1 MRTEAKRRQ
10 LRLLNTAMDL
20 YRERYSGAIN
30 AQKVITQTVE
40 DTHAEQCTRTTAP
53 ESTTSLACQKP
64 VGDWLDIFI
73 HKPAEYLRLSFRID
87 ISLASGCY
95 PKTESLP
102 QRLYFQLD
110 MLSNTPITKSLA
122 PPLEDYTN
130 DNSQKLFETSAAD
143 NSYLDFLNL
152 CEA

>member
-20 YRERYSGAIN
+20 YRERYSGANN
-30 AQKVITQTVE
+30 AQKVIAQTIE
-40 DTHAEQCTRTTAP
+40 DTYTEQCTAS
-53 ESTTSLACQKP
+53 ESTPSLACQKP

-95 PKTESLP
+95 PKMESLP
-102 QRLYFQLD
+102 RRLYFHLD
-110 MLSNTPITKSLA
+110 MLSNTPITKSLM
-122 PPLEDYTN
+122 PPLDDYRAENT
-130 DNSQKLFETSAAD
+130 DKLFGSTTTD

-152 CEA
+152 CEV